1 MIKKFFLVIAAM
13 ASMTATDMVATSAG
27 FTGNTCA
34 AATYNRN
41 SDGYIYKGTITLT
54 RVVSGRQ
61 ERFYLFNKDEVDYVA
76 TSKSGPY
83 YRLARRM
90 TINNVDY
97 KY

>member
-1 MIKKFFLVIAAM
+1 MAKKIFLALTIIASVA
-13 ASMTATDMVATSAG
+13 ATDMVATSAG

-34 AATYNRN
+34 AATYDRN

-54 RVVSGRQ
+54 RVVSGKQ
-61 ERFYLFNKDEVDYVA
+61 ERFYHFNKGGVDYVA

-90 TINNVDY
+90 TINNIDY

>member
-1 MIKKFFLVIAAM
+1 MAKRFFLAIAIM
-13 ASMTATDMVATSAG
+13 ASVAVTDMMTTSSG
-27 FTGNTCA
+27 FSGNACA
-34 AATYNRN
+34 AATYDRN

-54 RVVSGRQ
+54 RVVSGKQ
-61 ERFYLFNKDEVDYVA
+61 ERFYHFNKGGVDYVA

-90 TINNVDY
+90 TINNIDY

>member
-1 MIKKFFLVIAAM
+1 MIKKFIFAIAIM
-13 ASMTATDMVATSAG
+13 ASVTVADLAPSNADITG
-27 FTGNTCA
+27 FTCA
-34 AATYNRN
+34 AATYDRN

-61 ERFYLFNKDEVDYVA
+61 ERFYLFNKGGIDYVA

-83 YRLARRM
+83 HRLTRCM
-90 TINNVDY
+90 TINGIDY